1 MAHETLRRRCLGCM
15 QMDTREPQHPMTQSQ
30 DTQHNQ
36 ARAYPTQEEQALR
49 SVVEKS
55 GLPLVGYEYK
65 VLDSDRQGHY
75 FDIAVLIKD
84 RVAFIDLADWRHNE
98 RDTAKAT
105 YCKEKGIALLQIPMG
120 TGNTLEWTARV
131 ELWLMTL

>member
-1 MAHETLRRRCLGCM
+1 
-15 QMDTREPQHPMTQSQ
+15 MTQSQ

-36 ARAYPTQEEQALR
+36 TRAYPTQEEQALR
-49 SVVEKS
+49 SVVEKT
-55 GLPLVGYEYK
+55 GLTLIGYEYK
-65 VLDSDRQGHY
+65 VLDSDRQAHY
-75 FDIAVLIKD
+75 FDVAIMIKD

-120 TGNTLEWTARV
+120 TGNTLDWAARI
-131 ELWLMTL
+131 EIWLLTNNT

>member
-1 MAHETLRRRCLGCM
+1 
-15 QMDTREPQHPMTQSQ
+15 MTQSQ

-84 RVAFIDLADWRHNE
+84 RVAFIDLADWRHDE

-120 TGNTLEWTARV
+120 TSNTLEWTARI
-131 ELWLMTL
+131 ELFILHSHT